1 LKTFTG
7 DLSNLVDG
15 WGMFYNSSIE
25 NFSPKSLK
33 NLKAGHNMF
42 YCAYLNIDSFR
53 NLADALPDITSLMT
67 EDNLK
72 VDDNWSYMVN
82 GTKKTILEGNRGR
95 LGLQCEELKGND
107 LIEVQ

>member
-42 YCAYLNIDSFR
+42 YCANLNVKSFE
-53 NLADALPDITSLMT
+53 NLANALPIITNNNEWT
-67 EDNLK
+67 YE
-72 VDDNWSYMVN
+72 VN
-82 GTKKTILEGNRGR
+82 GETKTILESHRGR